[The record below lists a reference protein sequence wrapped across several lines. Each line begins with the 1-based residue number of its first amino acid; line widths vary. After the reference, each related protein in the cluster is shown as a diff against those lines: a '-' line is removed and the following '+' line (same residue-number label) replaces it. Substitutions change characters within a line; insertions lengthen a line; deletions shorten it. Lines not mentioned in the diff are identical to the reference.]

1 MSNYLAWQILC
12 NNLKVF
18 VMKYGFGRSQTL
30 LHIIH
35 KLIPVNMV
43 LQLSRSIALTNLLLL
58 KEIERQHFHFHM
70 GVGIRE
76 SISVWCTI
84 QV

>member
-1 MSNYLAWQILC
+1 MDLAEARPSSIL
-12 NNLKVF
+12 
-18 VMKYGFGRSQTL
+18 YHSQTDT
-30 LHIIH
+30 
-35 KLIPVNMV
+35 NMV